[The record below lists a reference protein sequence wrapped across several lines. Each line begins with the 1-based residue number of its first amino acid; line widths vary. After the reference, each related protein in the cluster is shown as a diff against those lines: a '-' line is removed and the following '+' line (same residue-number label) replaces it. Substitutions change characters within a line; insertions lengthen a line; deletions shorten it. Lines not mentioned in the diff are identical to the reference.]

1 MSKRK
6 LFILVDWWKESIA
19 VERFKYPTTVTKVEK
34 NIEKLM
40 NRVMES
46 DSSDWYVP
54 PSSYYVDTKYT
65 DNSLKKE
72 PNTSGYSEF
81 YTFGMSLGAC
91 VMVSPWGYCFLPK
104 NKRFVLKDCSIHED
118 FIKNG
123 VVTNID
129 EYIKY
134 LKDHTR
140 SFENAELEHNYQ
152 VEREMEIYSKKG
164 TAWVH
169 ERAFLERPHQYKF
182 KREELYDPVKF
193 RSLDEIF
200 GNI

>member
-19 VERFKYPTTVTKVEK
+19 RERFKYPTTVTKVEK
-34 NIEKLM
+34 NLEKLM
-40 NRVMES
+40 KCVLKS
-46 DSSDWYVP
+46 DNSDWYVP
-54 PSSYYVDTKYT
+54 PTSYYVDSKYT
-65 DNSLKKE
+65 DNSLRKE
-72 PNTSGYSEF
+72 PNINEYSEF

-104 NKRFVLKDCSIHED
+104 NQRYVIKDCSIHED
-118 FIKNG
+118 FITNG

-134 LKDHTR
+134 LKDHNR
-140 SFENAELEHNYQ
+140 SFEDAELEHNNQ

-164 TAWVH
+164 AAWAH
-169 ERAFLERPHQYKF
+169 EPAYIKQPQRFKF
-182 KREELYDPVKF
+182 RKEELYDPVKF
-193 RSLDEIF
+193 RNLNEIF
-200 GNI
+200 S